1 MLVTGNDIQETCSM
15 SGQETSPAG
24 VEITA
29 DTLAC
34 SGRWTVG
41 DVARLRAG
49 MEHLEL
55 PSGDAVTITGSAIS
69 AMDTTG
75 AWLLLQLRARLEAA
89 GSRVSLDGFSAA
101 HRRLLDYIT
110 TELNEAKAPA
120 ARPAG
125 KPWLAGLYAR
135 GDDMMDMLAFVGECV
150 MTLLSAIR
158 HPGRIRWRELLDDI
172 YQTGFNALPIVG
184 LLSFLMGVVIAY
196 QGAVQL
202 KLYGANIYVADLVGH
217 SMLREL
223 APLLTAI
230 LICGRT
236 GSAYAAKI
244 GTMKVREEIA
254 ALQTIGVPPVELLVL
269 PKLMSLIIV
278 MPLLSVYAD
287 MLSIFGGMVM
297 ANASLGISFGA
308 FLERLEEAISMST
321 FMIGISKAPVFAA
334 IIAIV
339 GCFQGFKVEGSAESV
354 GRHTTISVVQSI
366 FMVIIVDAMFSILFS
381 MLGI

>member
-1 MLVTGNDIQETCSM
+1 MP
-15 SGQETSPAG
+15 GQDTSPA
-24 VEITA
+24 ELQITPDA
-29 DTLAC
+29 LAC

-41 DVARLRAG
+41 DVARLRAL
-49 MEHLEL
+49 MQDLEL
-55 PSGDAVTITGSAIS
+55 PSADPVTIEGGAIS

-75 AWLLLQLRARLEAA
+75 AWLLLQFRERLEAA
-89 GSRVSLDGFSAA
+89 GSRVALAGFSAP
-101 HRRLLDYIT
+101 HQRLLDYIT
-110 TELNEAKAPA
+110 AEQSDAAAPA
-120 ARPAG
+120 ARPAE
-125 KPWLAGLYAR
+125 PWLTVLSGRL
-135 GDDMMDMLAFVGECV
+135 DDAIDMLAFLGESV
-150 MTLLSAIR
+150 MALFLAIR
-158 HPGRIRWRELLDDI
+158 HPGSIRWRELLDDV
-172 YQTGFNALPIVG
+172 YQTGINALPIVG

-254 ALQTIGVPPVELLVL
+254 ALQTIGVPPIDLLVL

-287 MLSIFGGMVM
+287 ILSVFGGMVM
-297 ANASLGISFGA
+297 ANAQLGIGFSA
-308 FLERLEEAISMST
+308 FLERLGEAISFST
-321 FMIGISKAPVFAA
+321 FMIGIGKAPVFAV

-366 FMVIIVDAMFSILFS
+366 FLVIIVDAMFSILFS